1 MNHIQAGNVN
11 VNDSGVNGSTPS
23 QIGDIITSV
32 DGHPVRQID
41 EIIINYIESNW

>member
-11 VNDSGVNGSTPS
+11 DNGVNGTTPS

-32 DGHPVRQID
+32 DGHPVR
-41 EIIINYIESNW
+41 